1 MNLNLIQKLK
11 LMKVIC
17 IDSSKKP
24 SKISANEWI
33 QEGEVYTVVSAVN
46 MGLQPGR
53 IGLQLKEVELTE
65 KSFPYEYYDATRF
78 LPIEGLLAEAGEVEE
93 KEVELEKL

>member
-1 MNLNLIQKLK
+1 
-11 LMKVIC
+11 MKVIC

-24 SKISANEWI
+24 NKILSYEWI
-33 QEGEVYTVVSAVN
+33 QEGVVYTVIESVN

-53 IGLQLKEVELTE
+53 IGLKLKEVELTK

-78 LPIEGLLAEAGEVEE
+78 LPIEGLFAEEEKVEE
-93 KEVELEKL
+93 KEVELDLI

>member
-1 MNLNLIQKLK
+1 
-11 LMKVIC
+11 MKVIC

-24 SKISANEWI
+24 NKIAAEEWI
-33 QEGEVYTVVSAVN
+33 QEGVVYTMVSSVN

-53 IGLQLKEVELTE
+53 IGLKLKEVELTK

-78 LPIEGLLAEAGEVEE
+78 LPIEGLLAEVEE
-93 KEVELEKL
+93 VKEEELELDLI

>member
-1 MNLNLIQKLK
+1 
-11 LMKVIC
+11 MKVIC

-24 SKISANEWI
+24 AKISSEEWI
-33 QEGEVYTVVSAVN
+33 EEGVVYTVIESVN

-53 IGLQLKEVELTE
+53 IGLKLKEVQLTQ

-78 LPIEGLLAEAGEVEE
+78 LPIEGLFAEAQKVEE
-93 KEVELEKL
+93 KELELDLI